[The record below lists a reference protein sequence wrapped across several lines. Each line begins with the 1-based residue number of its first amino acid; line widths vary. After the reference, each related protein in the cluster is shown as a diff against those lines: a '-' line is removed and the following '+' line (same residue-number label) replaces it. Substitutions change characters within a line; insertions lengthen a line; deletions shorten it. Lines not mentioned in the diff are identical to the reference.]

1 LKASHTH
8 IAGDGDEHKPTS
20 QIQERLM
27 ATAASKLTTF
37 RRSFAV
43 AGAFAALAVTTT
55 SFATPYSEAAPAVTV
70 RYDDLNLATPAGVDA
85 LYRRISSAAR
95 AVCSDE
101 NSRGLA
107 FVAATELCR
116 ANAVAKAVREVNNPQ
131 LALVHA
137 ARISHG

>member
-1 LKASHTH
+1 MASHTH
-8 IAGDGDEHKPTS
+8 IAGDGDEHQPTL
-20 QIQERLM
+20 QILERLM
-27 ATAASKLTTF
+27 TTVTSKLTTF

-55 SFATPYSEAAPAVTV
+55 SFAAPYSDAVPSVTV

-95 AVCSDE
+95 AVCWDE
-101 NSRGLA
+101 SSRGLN
-107 FVAATELCR
+107 FVAASKLCQ
-116 ANAVAKAVREVNNPQ
+116 ANAVDKAVREVNNPQ